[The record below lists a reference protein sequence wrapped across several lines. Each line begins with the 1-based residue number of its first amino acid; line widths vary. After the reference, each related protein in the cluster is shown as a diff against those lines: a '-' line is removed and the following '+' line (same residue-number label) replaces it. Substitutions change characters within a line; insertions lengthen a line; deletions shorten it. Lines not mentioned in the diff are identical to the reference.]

1 MIFQLKTKTKCH
13 KDEECK
19 DMAQILKLLSC
30 FLYIFLP
37 LLCFLESTPS
47 TPLLLPFLFCPF
59 SACCWLNSALCSI
72 FWGRTLVAGPSWRCP
87 SAANSTP
94 RGQGVQRGYP
104 EKRESLEEAMEFW
117 TVESLV
123 GLLHYPE
130 FISTS
135 WSLKGAI
142 MGPRD
147 QDPKY
152 INWFFTEQI
161 GKG

>member
-1 MIFQLKTKTKCH
+1 MKNVKIWLKCWSYFPVFFTYFY
-13 KDEECK
+13 
-19 DMAQILKLLSC
+19 LSC
-30 FLYIFLP
+30 VSWNQHHLP
-37 LLCFLESTPS
+37 HCY
-47 TPLLLPFLFCPF
+47 CPF
-59 SACCWLNSALCSI
+59 FSAPSQH
-72 FWGRTLVAGPSWRCP
+72 VAGSILPYVQFSGAGHWLQDP
-87 SAANSTP
+87 AEDVLVLLIPPQEA
-94 RGQGVQRGYP
+94 RGSRGGYP

>member
-19 DMAQILKLLSC
+19 DMAQMLKLLSC

-72 FWGRTLVAGPSWRCP
+72 FWGRTLVAGPSRRCP
-87 SAANSTP
+87 SAANSTL
-94 RGQGVQRGYP
+94 RGQGVQRWIPRKTRILRGSYGILDCGVFGRFTPLPRIYIYQLEP
-104 EKRESLEEAMEFW
+104 EGCNHG
-117 TVESLV
+117 T
-123 GLLHYPE
+123 
-130 FISTS
+130 
-135 WSLKGAI
+135 KGP
-142 MGPRD
+142 GS
-147 QDPKY
+147 
-152 INWFFTEQI
+152 
-161 GKG
+161 

>member
-1 MIFQLKTKTKCH
+1 
-13 KDEECK
+13 
-19 DMAQILKLLSC
+19 
-30 FLYIFLP
+30 
-37 LLCFLESTPS
+37 
-47 TPLLLPFLFCPF
+47 
-59 SACCWLNSALCSI
+59 
-72 FWGRTLVAGPSWRCP
+72 
-87 SAANSTP
+87 
-94 RGQGVQRGYP
+94 
-104 EKRESLEEAMEFW
+104 MEFW